1 MFWVKG
7 EETRK
12 ELTKNKSGVLGRTLI
27 LLADQMP
34 GRGRKSQHD
43 DPEASRGAELIWAP
57 G

>member
-12 ELTKNKSGVLGRTLI
+12 ELTENKSGVLGRTLI
-27 LLADQMP
+27 LLADSSAWK
-34 GRGRKSQHD
+34 RKSQHD
-43 DPEASRGAELIWAP
+43 DPEASQGAELIWAP